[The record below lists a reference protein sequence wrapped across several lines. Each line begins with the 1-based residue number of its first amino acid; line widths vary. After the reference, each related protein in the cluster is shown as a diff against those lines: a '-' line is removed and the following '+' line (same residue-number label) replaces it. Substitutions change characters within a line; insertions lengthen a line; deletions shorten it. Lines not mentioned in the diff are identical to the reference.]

1 MAPLVVQLVAWA
13 VFVGLG
19 ATGVMPAAASVPGA
33 LRFALAVMFAFTA
46 LSHFLPRTRSDLIRM
61 VPPSVPNPGL
71 MVTLTGVCEVLGAI
85 GLLVP
90 RTRRTAAVAL
100 ILFLVAVLPA
110 NIHAARTGATLGG
123 APVTPLVPRVALQ
136 ACFIAVLWW
145 AGVRPKPGD

>member
-61 VPPSVPNPGL
+61 VPPSLPQP
-71 MVTLTGVCEVLGAI
+71 
-85 GLLVP
+85 GLLV
-90 RTRRTAAVAL
+90 TITGVFEAAGAVGLWLRPWTWWAAHLLAAL
-100 ILFLVAVLPA
+100 LIALFPA
-110 NIHAARTGATLGG
+110 NIHAARAGLRIAGRR
-123 APVTPLVPRVALQ
+123 ATPLAIRLPLQIFWIACLMWVAAIQL
-136 ACFIAVLWW
+136 
-145 AGVRPKPGD
+145 

>member
-1 MAPLVVQLVAWA
+1 MAPLIVLLA
-13 VFVGLG
+13 VTLLARLAGWFGAKGIGGWSAAARVGL
-19 ATGVMPAAASVPGA
+19 AA
-33 LRFALAVMFAFTA
+33 MFCFTA
-46 LSHFLPRTRSDLIRM
+46 VAHFSAMRADLVRM

-90 RTRRTAAVAL
+90 RTRRAAAVAL

-136 ACFIAVLWW
+136 ACFVAVLWW